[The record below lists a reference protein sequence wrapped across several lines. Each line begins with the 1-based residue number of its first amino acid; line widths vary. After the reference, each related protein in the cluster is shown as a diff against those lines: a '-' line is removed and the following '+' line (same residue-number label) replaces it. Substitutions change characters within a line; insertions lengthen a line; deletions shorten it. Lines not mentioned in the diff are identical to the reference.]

1 MPLAG
6 AVIATAGALLVLVVV
21 VVVAVVVLLVVVLLL
36 LVVLLPTLMLMGV
49 DLVVTPALSVASA
62 YIAYV
67 PAGMLC
73 QLAV

>member
-1 MPLAG
+1 
-6 AVIATAGALLVLVVV
+6 
-21 VVVAVVVLLVVVLLL
+21 
-36 LVVLLPTLMLMGV
+36 MLMGV